1 LLADTELKLCKKVGK
16 RKAGME
22 VKGLKMN
29 AEKTEVMFS
38 CSTTVR
44 VEKKGKW
51 ACGMYKEGVGSN
63 SVLSACCQM

>member
-1 LLADTELKLCKKVGK
+1 
-16 RKAGME
+16 ME

-44 VEKKGKW
+44 VEKRGGKW